1 MKKTMATAMIILSVL
16 AFGAMTAAAAQG
28 KFRIGYS
35 CNNFNDTFQTYIVD
49 AARKSASDAGVDLE
63 VLDAQEDDIRQQDQ
77 INNLIQN
84 GVDALVV
91 VPVNTGSVQP
101 IIKAAADAKKPLVFV
116 NRNPYP
122 NGGMPENVY
131 FIGADS
137 ILEGASQMEYAGK
150 LLNGKGSI
158 CILMGILS
166 NEGALGRTAGID
178 QTIKEKYP
186 GVKVLAKESGN
197 WQRDQG
203 MNITENW
210 LTAYG
215 DQINAI
221 LSNNDEMSLGAIK
234 ALENAGRKDVL
245 VFGNDAIPDAL
256 ASIKSG
262 KLAGTVLQDPTAQG
276 KGSIDIAVKVLNGEK
291 VEQIQKLPANVIN
304 KDNIDKM

>member
-1 MKKTMATAMIILSVL
+1 
-16 AFGAMTAAAAQG
+16 
-28 KFRIGYS
+28 
-35 CNNFNDTFQTYIVD
+35 
-49 AARKSASDAGVDLE
+49 
-63 VLDAQEDDIRQQDQ
+63 
-77 INNLIQN
+77 
-84 GVDALVV
+84 
-91 VPVNTGSVQP
+91 
-101 IIKAAADAKKPLVFV
+101 
-116 NRNPYP
+116 
-122 NGGMPENVY
+122 
-131 FIGADS
+131 
-137 ILEGASQMEYAGK
+137 MEYAGK

-166 NEGALGRTAGID
+166 NEGALGRTAGIE

-186 GVKVLAKESGN
+186 GIKVLAKETGN

-221 LSNNDEMSLGAIK
+221 LSNNDEMGLGAIK
-234 ALENAGRKDVL
+234 ALENAGRNDVL